1 MLDLRPGIAI
11 IIRKTRMQGL
21 LARWATRGQA
31 KFLLKAAKAQERAR
45 SRAEV
50 TSQTLEDADEEFDSL
65 EAEDDTYQQALAK
78 LQQAVDFGLPI
89 QVVDREFVPNF
100 DFARFEVV
108 IVIGQ
113 DGLVANAAKYVGDVP
128 IVAINPDPKTIDG
141 ILLPFQLKDAR
152 RVVGRV
158 LDGKFTTRD
167 VTLAEA
173 NLPGGQKLLAFN
185 DFFIGAKSHVSA
197 RYRLWMEHVGRST
210 APSHDP
216 ETQSSS
222 GIIVSTGAGSTG
234 WLSSVFNMAAGIV
247 RFHDGTPVA
256 QPKLGWEDR
265 QLLWVVR
272 EPFASKHST
281 ANRVMGMVD
290 EQSHLV
296 VESLMPS
303 GGVIF
308 SDGVEPDFLE
318 FNSGAIAR
326 VGVSS
331 QRARLVWKA

>member
-11 IIRKTRMQGL
+11 ITRKTRMQGL

-31 KFLLKAAKAQERAR
+31 KFRLKAAKMQERAR
-45 SRAEV
+45 TQGVAKEN
-50 TSQTLEDADEEFDSL
+50 LEDSDEDFDLL
-65 EAEDDTYQQALAK
+65 EAEDDTYQDAVARLH
-78 LQQAVDFGLPI
+78 QAVDFGLPI

-108 IVIGQ
+108 VVIGQ

-128 IVAINPDPKTIDG
+128 IVAINPDAQTIDG

-158 LDGKFTTRD
+158 LDGKFQTRE

-173 NLPGGQKLLAFN
+173 NLPDGQRLLAFN
-185 DFFIGAKSHVSA
+185 DFFIGARSHVSA
-197 RYRLWMEHVGRST
+197 RYRLWMEH
-210 APSHDP
+210 APLGGATTQEP

-234 WLSSVFNMAAGIV
+234 WLSSVFNMAAGITSYY
-247 RFHDGTPVA
+247 GGQSVA
-256 QPKLGWEDR
+256 RPQLRWEDR
-265 QLLWVVR
+265 MLLWVVR
-272 EPFASKHST
+272 EPFVSKHST
-281 ANRVMGMVD
+281 AKLVMRAMN
-290 EQSHLV
+290 EQTQLV
-296 VESLMPS
+296 VESLMPA

-308 SDGVEPDFLE
+308 SDGVEADFLE

-331 QRARLVWKA
+331 QRARLVWKT

>member
-11 IIRKTRMQGL
+11 ITRKTRMQGL

-31 KFLLKAAKAQERAR
+31 KFRLKAAKVQEQAR
-45 SRAEV
+45 SRAQV
-50 TSQTLEDADEEFDSL
+50 TQEALAAGDEDFDSL

-78 LQQAVDFGLPI
+78 LHQAVDFGLPI

-173 NLPGGQKLLAFN
+173 NLPDGQKLLAFN
-185 DFFIGAKSHVSA
+185 DLFIGAKSHVSA
-197 RYRLWMEHVGRST
+197 RYRLWMETVGRSS

-234 WLSSVFNMAAGIV
+234 WLSSVFNMAAGITQ
-247 RFHDGTPVA
+247 FYGGTAGARP
-256 QPKLGWEDR
+256 QLRWEDR

-272 EPFASKHST
+272 EPFTSKHST
-281 ANRVMGMVD
+281 ANRVMGLVD
-290 EQSHLV
+290 EQTQLV
-296 VESLMPS
+296 VESLMPA
-303 GGVIF
+303 GGAIF
-308 SDGVEPDFLE
+308 SDGVEADFLE

-326 VGVSS
+326 VGVSA

>member
-1 MLDLRPGIAI
+1 MNDPRPGIAI
-11 IIRKTRMQGL
+11 ITRKTRMQGL

-31 KFLLKAAKAQERAR
+31 KFRLKAAKLQERAR
-45 SRAEV
+45 SREEV
-50 TSQTLEDADEEFDSL
+50 RSDAMEQGEEEFDAL
-65 EAEDDTYQQALAK
+65 EAEDDIYQQAVTR

-89 QVVDREFVPNF
+89 QIVDREFVPNF
-100 DFARFEVV
+100 YFGRFEVV

-128 IVAINPDPKTIDG
+128 IVAINPDPKG
-141 ILLPFQLKDAR
+141 IAGVWLPFQLKDAR

-158 LDGKFTTRD
+158 LDGKYQARE
-167 VTLAEA
+167 VTLAQA
-173 NLPGGQKLLAFN
+173 NLSDGQKLLAFN

-197 RYRLWMEHVGRST
+197 RYRLWMESVGRSN
-210 APSHDP
+210 APNHEP

-234 WLSSVFNMAAGIV
+234 WLSSVFNMAAGITGYYGGQSV
-247 RFHDGTPVA
+247 T
-256 QPKLGWEDR
+256 QPQLRWEDR
-265 QLLWVVR
+265 VLLWVVR
-272 EPFASKHST
+272 EPFISNHST
-281 ANRVMGMVD
+281 AKLVMRAMN
-290 EQSHLV
+290 EETQLV

-308 SDGVEPDFLE
+308 SDGVEADFLE

-326 VGVSS
+326 IGVSA
-331 QRARLVWKA
+331 QRAKLVWKV